1 MTDSKVSR
9 RGLLGAGLSAGATAA
24 VGGPKVTNAAP
35 AAAHAREYRAIRMAM
50 HVHSCFSEGGSG
62 VGGGGGASMMAQLEA
77 ARSAGVDVVWWTDHD
92 WRMQAYGYY
101 DGIAFDGTAE
111 GGGLEWIP
119 QYEGTVTGA
128 TYAFVSEPRSPDEP
142 GRALQ
147 VTAGGTGPE
156 WSGSYL
162 FAKGGNG
169 FYSTNISDTTITVDV
184 LAEAVGPDAA
194 LVVQVETSYR
204 PASGGRPAGVYTL
217 EYRVGSEPGRRL
229 DGPLVGVVEV
239 APEDGWQTLTLR
251 MIDDVRE
258 FWPDLVAEDSGLARL
273 RFGVRARNGSVGS
286 GVFDHLV
293 FSRTRDQLEW
303 PVRTQRDVMR
313 RLAPAYPEITQVLG
327 TELSMIRHLNVFMED
342 LELYTYPPTG
352 KGPALDNSV
361 AAAKKAIRW
370 YHDRGALVQYNHP
383 YLKPSV
389 LVRTRALG
397 ADLMEV
403 ANAEGD
409 LVLTRNRMRLFDVAA
424 RNAIFMTATS
434 QIDDH
439 EGRNWAEKPHLFLT
453 SVWARSTGTRDL
465 LTALAAGRAWSHQE
479 ARWPG
484 GRLDLRAGGSSVMG
498 QVLRTRARRVEVNVR
513 AEALPPGSTVLM
525 VVGACDSTGATVP
538 SVKTVAM
545 PAAAFAHG
553 PVQINMARRQGR
565 YLRAEVHDADGVLLG
580 YGNPFWV
587 LNRRARVV
595 VPHARRLDGTAWSG

>member
-1 MTDSKVSR
+1 MTKDSRVSR

-24 VGGPKVTNAAP
+24 LGGPKVAHAAP
-35 AAAHAREYRAIRMAM
+35 SAARAGEYEAIRMAM
-50 HVHSCFSEGGSG
+50 HIHSCFSEGGSG
-62 VGGGGGASMMAQLEA
+62 VSGGGGASMMAQLEA
-77 ARSAGVDVVWWTDHD
+77 ARNAGVDVVWWTDHD

-111 GGGLEWIP
+111 GGRLEWIV
-119 QYEGTVTGA
+119 QNEGTVTGA
-128 TYAFVSEPRSPDEP
+128 TYAFVTEPRSPYEP
-142 GRALQ
+142 GRALR
-147 VTAGGTGPE
+147 VTAGGTGPG

-169 FYSTNISDTTITVDV
+169 YYSTNISDTTVTVDV
-184 LAEAVGPDAA
+184 LAEAVGTDAA

-204 PASGGRPAGVYTL
+204 PATGGRPAGVYTL
-217 EYRVGSEPGRRL
+217 DYRVGSEPGRRL
-229 DGPLVGVVEV
+229 NGPLVGVVEV

-251 MIDDVRE
+251 MIDDVRA

-273 RFGVRARNGSVGS
+273 RFGVHARNGAVGS

-303 PVRTQRDVMR
+303 PVRTQRDLMR
-313 RLAPAYPEITQVLG
+313 RLAPAYPEITQILG
-327 TELSMIRHLNVFMED
+327 AELSMIRHLNVFMEN

-352 KGPALDNSV
+352 TAPVLDNSV

-383 YLKPSV
+383 STQPSEM
-389 LVRTRALG
+389 VRTRALG

-403 ANAEGD
+403 ANAQGD
-409 LVLTRNRMRLFDVAA
+409 FVITRNRMRLFDVAA
-424 RNAIFMTATS
+424 RNAIFLTATS

-439 EGRNWAEKPHLFLT
+439 EGRNWAEEPHPFLT

-465 LTALAAGRAWSHQE
+465 LASLAAGRAWCHQL

-484 GRLDLRAGGSSVMG
+484 GRLDLRAGGRSVMG
-498 QVLRTRARRVEVNVR
+498 QVLRTRARRVKVNVR
-513 AEALPPGSTVLM
+513 AEALPRGSSVRMVL
-525 VVGACDSTGATVP
+525 GACDRTGATVP
-538 SVKTVAM
+538 LIKTVTM
-545 PAAAFAHG
+545 PAAAFANG
-553 PVQINMARRQGR
+553 PVPITVARRHGR
-565 YLRAEVHDADGVLLG
+565 YLRVEVEDANGVLLG

-587 LNRRARVV
+587 LSRRARVA
-595 VPHARRLDGTAWSG
+595 VPRARRLED